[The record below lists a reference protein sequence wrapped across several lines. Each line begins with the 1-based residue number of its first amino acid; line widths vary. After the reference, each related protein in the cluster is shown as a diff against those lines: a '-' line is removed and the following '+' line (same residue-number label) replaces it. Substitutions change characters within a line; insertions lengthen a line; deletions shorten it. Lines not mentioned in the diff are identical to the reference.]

1 MLWLSLSLPHL
12 ATDLRQPAPAGPAA
26 ITDRRGARRV
36 LIACN
41 EAARELGVFRDLDA
55 TVALAREPQLKL
67 LERSRAGEA
76 QALRALAGW
85 AEQFSS
91 QVSFDAHRWCLWL
104 EVGASIRYF
113 GNLAA
118 LRSRVREGLSLLGYS
133 AQLGIAPTPEAAA
146 LLAVN
151 DQSIAVTSTAQL
163 RAVLEPLPLESLALD
178 EKAHA
183 ALRASGLRRVG
194 EVLEIPFAAL
204 SRRFGPGATDYL
216 RRLLGQA
223 PDLRRPYRS
232 PPHYRRLFEFAEGVE
247 SIEGLLFPLRRLL
260 QEFQGYL
267 RGRDTAIQTL
277 RLDLTHHDAPDTAL
291 TLHTSAPQ
299 RDALRLF
306 ALLREKLERSTLPEA
321 VLALRLS
328 AQQFVPLGATQ
339 GDLFDPAPQ
348 HDAGWSELL
357 DKLRARLGEHCVR
370 YLGLVDDHRP
380 EKAWCVQDAGVP
392 ARLPAG
398 FPDRP
403 LWILTPRPLSQLPQL
418 LGTPERIEA
427 GWWQQ
432 ADSSRD
438 YYLAHTAE
446 GARWW
451 LYREA
456 ATQQWFLQGLWG

>member
-1 MLWLSLSLPHL
+1 MLWLCLRLPHL
-12 ATDLRQPAPAGPAA
+12 AIELREPAPAGPAA
-26 ITDRRGARRV
+26 VTDRRGARRV

-41 EAARELGVFRDLDA
+41 QAARELGVFHELDA

-67 LERSRAGEA
+67 LERSRTGEA

-91 QVSFDAHRWCLWL
+91 QVSFDALRWCLWL
-104 EVGASIRYF
+104 EVGASLRYF
-113 GNLAA
+113 GNLAT
-118 LRSRVREGLSLLGYS
+118 LSGRVREGISLLGYS
-133 AQLGIAPTPEAAA
+133 AQLGIAPTPESAA

-151 DQSIAVTSTAQL
+151 DQSIAITALPRL
-163 RAVLEPLPLESLALD
+163 RAVLDPLPLESLALE
-178 EKAHA
+178 EKAHT
-183 ALRASGLRRVG
+183 ALRASGLKLVG
-194 EVLEIPFAAL
+194 EVLELPAAAL
-204 SRRFGPGATDYL
+204 SRRFGPAATDYL

-232 PPHYRRLFEFAEGVE
+232 PPRYRRVFEFAEGVE
-247 SIEGLLFPLRRLL
+247 NVEGLLFPLRRLL
-260 QEFQGYL
+260 QEFQGFL

-277 RLDLTHHDAPDTAL
+277 KLELTHHDAPDTAL
-291 TLHTSAPQ
+291 TLHTSSPQ

-306 ALLREKLERSTLPEA
+306 ALLREKLERTTLPEA

-380 EKAWCVQDAGVP
+380 EKAWCVQDSGQP
-392 ARLPAG
+392 AELPPG
-398 FPDRP
+398 FPTA
-403 LWILTPRPLSQLPQL
+403 LWILEPRPLRPRLPQL
-418 LGTPERIEA
+418 LEHA
-427 GWWQQ
+427 G
-432 ADSSRD
+432 AHHAAGGSRRTR
-438 YYLAHTAE
+438 AATTISPAPPR
-446 GARWW
+446 ARWW

-456 ATQQWFLQGLWG
+456 ATQQWYLQGLWG